1 MRYFEFVKLSNRW
14 FVDVPYDGCVSDL
27 EMVDGADNFLEI
39 HSNGSRV
46 VTVYLS
52 ETAKNY
58 SDICSEID
66 CKYFAT
72 FVKIEQDNNG
82 TTYEVKSNRYK
93 GDVWLCPVFN
103 LLVGES
109 PDRMVVGIDDNLG

>member
-58 SDICSEID
+58 SDISSEID
-66 CKYFAT
+66 CKYYAT
-72 FVKIEQDNNG
+72 LVKKEQDEIG
-82 TTYEVKSNRYK
+82 TTYEVKSSRYN

-103 LLVGES
+103 LLIGES
-109 PDRMVVGIDDNLG
+109 PDMMIVGIDDN

>member
-1 MRYFEFVKLSNRW
+1 MRYFKFVKLSDRW

-27 EMVDGADNFLEI
+27 EMVYGADNFLEV

-58 SDICSEID
+58 SDISSQID

-72 FVKIEQDNNG
+72 LVKTEQDNNG
-82 TTYEVKSNRYK
+82 TTYEVQSNRYK

-103 LLVGES
+103 LLIGET
-109 PDRMVVGIDDNLG
+109 PDIMVVGIDDN

>member
-39 HSNGSRV
+39 YSNGNRV
-46 VTVYLS
+46 VNVYLS

-58 SDICSEID
+58 SDIGSEID
-66 CKYFAT
+66 CEYYAT
-72 FVKIEQDNNG
+72 FVKKEQDKNG
-82 TTYEVKSNRYK
+82 TTYEVKSSLYN

-103 LLVGES
+103 LLIGES
-109 PDRMVVGIDDNLG
+109 PDIMVVGIDCN

>member
-27 EMVDGADNFLEI
+27 EMVDGADDFLEI
-39 HSNGSRV
+39 YSNGNRV

-58 SDICSEID
+58 SDISSKINCE
-66 CKYFAT
+66 YYAT
-72 FVKIEQDNNG
+72 FVKKEQDKYG
-82 TTYEVKSNRYK
+82 TTYEVKSSRYN

-103 LLVGES
+103 LLIGES
-109 PDRMVVGIDDNLG
+109 PDIMIVGIELII